1 MVMLSLIL
9 SIEFD
14 KYLCVLCLWCLTCV
28 IWYLVYVCIVLY
40 GISR

>member
-14 KYLCVLCLWCLTCV
+14 KYLCVLCLCCLTCV